1 MRTFKILCV
10 SDHVDP
16 LVYSNSIK
24 ERFDDIDMVL
34 GAGDLDLPYYG
45 FIVSTLNKPLAFVF
59 GNHNLKRISYYRKEY
74 QIGMITAQQDDE
86 FVEKSFGSTY
96 VGDKVINFHGI
107 LIAGLGGSRKYNRGH
122 NQFSEL
128 QMFFKMLKCLPGLL
142 LNRILYDRWIDIL
155 LTHAPPMDIHD
166 RKDRCHRG
174 FRTFLWFM
182 KFFKP
187 RYLVHGH
194 VHLYDLNETRRTQY
208 LQTMVV
214 NAYEHTTIE
223 IEVD

>member
-24 ERFDDIDMVL
+24 ERFADIDMVL

-45 FIVSTLNKPLAFVF
+45 FIVSTLNKPLTFVF
-59 GNHNLKRISYYRKEY
+59 GNHNLQRISYHRKEY
-74 QIGMITAQQDDE
+74 QLGLMTTQQEEE
-86 FVEKSFGSTY
+86 FVERSFGSTY
-96 VGDKVINFHGI
+96 VGDKVLNFHGL
-107 LIAGLGGSRKYNRGH
+107 LIAGLGGSRRYNRGH

-128 QMFFKMLKCLPGLL
+128 QMFLKMLKLLPGLL

-166 RKDRCHRG
+166 RQDRCHRG
-174 FRTFLWFM
+174 FRTFRWFM
-182 KFFKP
+182 QLFKP
-187 RYLVHGH
+187 QYLVHGH
-194 VHLYDLNETRRTQY
+194 VHLYDLNETRRTRFM
-208 LQTMVV
+208 QTMVV

>member
-24 ERFDDIDMVL
+24 ERFADIDMVL

-45 FIVSTLNKPLAFVF
+45 YIVSTLNKPLAFVF

-74 QIGMITAQQDDE
+74 QLGIVTEQQNEE

-96 VGDKVINFHGI
+96 VGDKVLNFHGL
-107 LIAGLGGSRKYNRGH
+107 LIAGLGGSRRYNRGH

-128 QMFFKMLKCLPGLL
+128 QMFLKMLKLLPGLL
-142 LNRILYDRWIDIL
+142 LNRILYDRWVDIL
-155 LTHAPPMDIHD
+155 LTHAPPLDVHD
-166 RKDRCHRG
+166 REDRCHRG

-182 KFFKP
+182 KLFKP
-187 RYLVHGH
+187 QYLVHGH

-214 NAYEHTTIE
+214 NAYEHTTID